1 MDNRSILSKT
11 GKGSLEIAKKALK
24 LSSEERQTLILVDG
38 KSNYAELQE
47 KLSRIQPVK
56 LRAVFERLL
65 ELGLI
70 REFVG
75 KSNAP
80 EAAPEASG
88 AAPRA
93 AQPVIELIDSGEEL
107 DFTSLVPAA
116 SVANNIA
123 ALRQAAAAADQPAN
137 QPPADDPSGAAL
149 RDALAQSFAAETAGA
164 ASPEEAVRASREE
177 AMRKV
182 QAHKTAQSEAARVAA
197 AKAEAAR
204 VAAAEAEAARARAAE
219 EQARVA
225 AEKAAEQAAQQAAEQ
240 AAKQAAEQAA
250 EQARAAAEQVAEQAR
265 IKAEAERLAA
275 EQRAREDKERQER
288 EEAARLAAEEEAR
301 RKAETDARIKAEA
314 ERMVREQRAIQ
325 EKERQEREAAAR
337 AAAEEEARVKA
348 EAERVAREQRE
359 REEAARRA
367 AEEEAKRKAEEEAR
381 IKAEAERVAREQRE
395 REEAARRAA
404 EEEAKRKA
412 EEAARLK
419 AEAERLA
426 REQLERE
433 EAARRA
439 AEEEAKRKAEEEAR
453 IKAEAERMAR
463 EQLEREAKE
472 QREREEAAQRAAEEE
487 ARQKAEAAR
496 RAAEEE
502 ARIKA
507 EAERMAREQMERE
520 DQERREREEAPKR
533 AAEEAARR
541 AAEEEARKTEEAAR
555 LKAEEEARRKTEE
568 DARLKAEAEAEAQ
581 KKAEAE
587 RQAQQAREREEKER
601 ADRERA
607 ERERADRERAER
619 EAAEKQ
625 AAATAAAAASAAAL
639 LAQQAAATPSAA
651 PAADGSDLDFA
662 PVSDEQRRKDEVAK
676 LLAGVSRH
684 DGATPLT
691 GGGPDTFANTGP
703 EIDPFADD
711 GAKSNQEQ
719 ELASRREIEQE
730 AHDRADAR
738 VEPMGVFASEQQ
750 AEPAHEQA
758 PAKER
763 RSGGGLPLGKIIGA
777 VAALVLVGAI
787 GYVFMMPVDKPGIE
801 RALSERLGEAVTVDA
816 AKVSPFSAALTLTG
830 VNIGPVKLASVAAS
844 TGFSALF
851 SSQKIWKS
859 VDIKGLS
866 IDAAAA
872 RSLIALG
879 AREVPKTAAGKVQ
892 VQRLRITDMDI
903 SGLPVAPP
911 KFNVDILFT
920 SSGTLKQITLTT
932 PDDKARA
939 ILQPEEKGWLVDI
952 ESKGVTWPAGP
963 KIAWESVRAKGTGSA
978 NGIKFE
984 DYTITHFGGVS
995 RGAGELSWNNG
1006 WKFNGNLDAG
1016 ALESEAIAQAFYD
1029 ATPVSGTIE
1038 GKLSIAM
1045 SGPSLARLF
1054 ETPQIDGALSVSRA
1068 ILKTVDLA
1076 RTAQTGATAQ
1086 GSTRFTDF
1094 STTLAVAGGRVQLK
1108 DVKGVS
1114 GLLTVSGNTQLDAA
1128 KNVSGGLLVE
1138 LGVGGSRAK
1147 ANVKLS
1153 GTMAEPKLAK

>member
-250 EQARAAAEQVAEQAR
+250 EQARAAAEQAAEQAR

-607 ERERADRERAER
+607 ERERTDRERAER

-651 PAADGSDLDFA
+651 PAANGSDLDFA

-903 SGLPVAPP
+903 SGLSVAPP

-952 ESKGVTWPAGP
+952 ESKGVIWPAGP

>member
-1 MDNRSILSKT
+1 MDNRSIFSKT
-11 GKGSLEIAKKALK
+11 GKGSLEIAKKTLK

-38 KSNYAELQE
+38 KSNYADLQE
-47 KLSRIQPVK
+47 KLSKIQPVK
-56 LRAVFERLL
+56 LRAVFERLI

-80 EAAPEASG
+80 EVAPATPEASG
-88 AAPRA
+88 AAPRTG
-93 AQPVIELIDSGEEL
+93 QPAIELIDGGEEL
-107 DFTSLVPAA
+107 DFTALVPAA
-116 SVANNIA
+116 SASNNLA
-123 ALRQAAAAADQPAN
+123 ALRQAATAADE
-137 QPPADDPSGAAL
+137 PADDPSGAAL
-149 RDALAQSFAAETAGA
+149 RDALAQSFAVEAAGTP
-164 ASPEEAVRASREE
+164 SPEEAAHASREE

-182 QAHKTAQSEAARVAA
+182 QAHKAAQAEAARVAA

-225 AEKAAEQAAQQAAEQ
+225 AEKAAEQAAKQAAEQ
-240 AAKQAAEQAA
+240 AKEQARAAAEQAA
-250 EQARAAAEQVAEQAR
+250 EQAR
-265 IKAEAERLAA
+265 IKAETDRLAA

-288 EEAARLAAEEEAR
+288 EEVARLAAEEAR

-314 ERMVREQRAIQ
+314 ERLVREQRAIQ
-325 EKERQEREAAAR
+325 EKERQEREAVAR

-359 REEAARRA
+359 REEAVRRA
-367 AEEEAKRKAEEEAR
+367 AEEEARRKAEEEARLKAETERLAREQREREEAERRATEEEAKRKAEEEA
-381 IKAEAERVAREQRE
+381 E
-395 REEAARRAA
+395 RRAA
-404 EEEAKRKA
+404 EEEARRKA
-412 EEAARLK
+412 EEEARIKTEEEARIK

-439 AEEEAKRKAEEEAR
+439 AKEEAKHKAEEQAR

-472 QREREEAAQRAAEEE
+472 QREREQAAQRAAEEE
-487 ARQKAEAAR
+487 ARQKAAAAR

-502 ARIKA
+502 VRIKA
-507 EAERMAREQMERE
+507 EAERLAREQMERE

-541 AAEEEARKTEEAAR
+541 AAEEAARKTAEAAR
-555 LKAEEEARRKTEE
+555 LKAEE
-568 DARLKAEAEAEAQ
+568 DARLKAEADAEAQ
-581 KKAEAE
+581 KNAEAE
-587 RQAQQAREREEKER
+587 RQAQQARERTEK
-601 ADRERA
+601 
-607 ERERADRERAER
+607 ERAER

-625 AAATAAAAASAAAL
+625 AAAAAAAATAAAAASAAAL
-639 LAQQAAATPSAA
+639 LSQQAAATPAAA
-651 PAADGSDLDFA
+651 PATDGSELDFA
-662 PVSDEQRRKDEVAK
+662 PGSDEQRRKDEVAK
-676 LLAGVSRH
+676 LLAGASRH

-691 GGGPDTFANTGP
+691 GGGPDSFADTGQG
-703 EIDPFADD
+703 IDPFADD
-711 GAKSNQEQ
+711 GTKSNKEQ

-730 AHDRADAR
+730 ARERADAR
-738 VEPMGVFASEQQ
+738 
-750 AEPAHEQA
+750 AEPVAAYAPEPEAAPVHEKA
-758 PAKER
+758 PANER
-763 RSGGGLPLGKIIGA
+763 RSGGGLPLGKIFGA

-801 RALSERLGEAVTVDA
+801 RALSERLGEPVTVDA

-830 VNIGPVKLASVAAS
+830 VNIGPLKLASVAAS
-844 TGFSALF
+844 TDFSALF

-859 VDIKGLS
+859 VEIKGLL

-872 RSLIALG
+872 RSLVALG
-879 AREVPKTAAGKVQ
+879 AREVPITAAGKVQ
-892 VQRLRITDMDI
+892 IQRLRITDLEI
-903 SGLPVAPP
+903 SGLPVATP
-911 KFNVDILFT
+911 KFNADILFT
-920 SSGTLKQITLTT
+920 SSGTLKHITLTT
-932 PDDKARA
+932 ADEKARA
-939 ILQPEEKGWLVDI
+939 ILQPEEKGWLVDV

-963 KIAWESVRAKGTGSA
+963 KIAWESVRAKGIGSA

-984 DYTITHFGGVS
+984 DYAITHFGGVS
-995 RGAGELSWNNG
+995 RGSGELSWNNG

-1016 ALESEAIAQAFYD
+1016 AIESEAIAQAFYD

-1038 GKLSIAM
+1038 GKLSVAL
-1045 SGPSLARLF
+1045 SGASLPRMF
-1054 ETPQIDGALSVSRA
+1054 ETPQIDGALSVSKA

-1108 DVKGVS
+1108 DIKGVS
-1114 GLLTVSGNTQLDAA
+1114 GLLTVSGNAQLDAA

-1138 LGVGGSRAK
+1138 LGVGGSRAR

>member
-1 MDNRSILSKT
+1 M
-11 GKGSLEIAKKALK
+11 
-24 LSSEERQTLILVDG
+24 
-38 KSNYAELQE
+38 
-47 KLSRIQPVK
+47 
-56 LRAVFERLL
+56 
-65 ELGLI
+65 
-70 REFVG
+70 
-75 KSNAP
+75 
-80 EAAPEASG
+80 
-88 AAPRA
+88 
-93 AQPVIELIDSGEEL
+93 
-107 DFTSLVPAA
+107 
-116 SVANNIA
+116 
-123 ALRQAAAAADQPAN
+123 
-137 QPPADDPSGAAL
+137 
-149 RDALAQSFAAETAGA
+149 
-164 ASPEEAVRASREE
+164 
-177 AMRKV
+177 
-182 QAHKTAQSEAARVAA
+182 
-197 AKAEAAR
+197 
-204 VAAAEAEAARARAAE
+204 
-219 EQARVA
+219 
-225 AEKAAEQAAQQAAEQ
+225 
-240 AAKQAAEQAA
+240 
-250 EQARAAAEQVAEQAR
+250 
-265 IKAEAERLAA
+265 
-275 EQRAREDKERQER
+275 
-288 EEAARLAAEEEAR
+288 
-301 RKAETDARIKAEA
+301 
-314 ERMVREQRAIQ
+314 
-325 EKERQEREAAAR
+325 
-337 AAAEEEARVKA
+337 
-348 EAERVAREQRE
+348 
-359 REEAARRA
+359 
-367 AEEEAKRKAEEEAR
+367 
-381 IKAEAERVAREQRE
+381 
-395 REEAARRAA
+395 
-404 EEEAKRKA
+404 
-412 EEAARLK
+412 
-419 AEAERLA
+419 
-426 REQLERE
+426 
-433 EAARRA
+433 
-439 AEEEAKRKAEEEAR
+439 
-453 IKAEAERMAR
+453 
-463 EQLEREAKE
+463 
-472 QREREEAAQRAAEEE
+472 
-487 ARQKAEAAR
+487 
-496 RAAEEE
+496 
-502 ARIKA
+502 
-507 EAERMAREQMERE
+507 
-520 DQERREREEAPKR
+520 
-533 AAEEAARR
+533 
-541 AAEEEARKTEEAAR
+541 
-555 LKAEEEARRKTEE
+555 
-568 DARLKAEAEAEAQ
+568 
-581 KKAEAE
+581 
-587 RQAQQAREREEKER
+587 
-601 ADRERA
+601 
-607 ERERADRERAER
+607 
-619 EAAEKQ
+619 
-625 AAATAAAAASAAAL
+625 
-639 LAQQAAATPSAA
+639 
-651 PAADGSDLDFA
+651 
-662 PVSDEQRRKDEVAK
+662 
-676 LLAGVSRH
+676 LAGVSRH

>member
-1 MDNRSILSKT
+1 MDNRSIFSKT
-11 GKGSLEIAKKALK
+11 GKGSLEIAKKTLK

-38 KSNYAELQE
+38 KSNFADLQE
-47 KLSRIQPVK
+47 KLSKIQPVK
-56 LRAVFERLL
+56 LRAVFERLI

-80 EAAPEASG
+80 EVAPATPEASG
-88 AAPRA
+88 AAPRTG
-93 AQPVIELIDSGEEL
+93 QPAIELIDGGEEL
-107 DFTSLVPAA
+107 DFTALVPAA
-116 SVANNIA
+116 SASNNLA
-123 ALRQAAAAADQPAN
+123 ALRQAATAADE
-137 QPPADDPSGAAL
+137 PADDPSGAAL
-149 RDALAQSFAAETAGA
+149 RDALAQSFAVEAAGTP
-164 ASPEEAVRASREE
+164 SPEEAAHASREE

-182 QAHKTAQSEAARVAA
+182 QAHKAAQAEAARVAA

-225 AEKAAEQAAQQAAEQ
+225 AEKAAEQAAKQAAEQ
-240 AAKQAAEQAA
+240 AEEQARAAAEQAA
-250 EQARAAAEQVAEQAR
+250 EQAR
-265 IKAEAERLAA
+265 IKAETDRLAA

-288 EEAARLAAEEEAR
+288 EEVARLAAEEEAR

-314 ERMVREQRAIQ
+314 ERLVREQRAIQ
-325 EKERQEREAAAR
+325 EKERQEREAVAR
-337 AAAEEEARVKA
+337 AAAEAEARVKA

-359 REEAARRA
+359 REEAVRRA
-367 AEEEAKRKAEEEAR
+367 AEEEARRKAEEEARLKAETERLAREQREREEAERRATEEEAKRKAEEEAERRAAEEEARRKAEEEARIKAEEEAR
-381 IKAEAERVAREQRE
+381 IKAEAER
-395 REEAARRAA
+395 
-404 EEEAKRKA
+404 
-412 EEAARLK
+412 L
-419 AEAERLA
+419 
-426 REQLERE
+426 
-433 EAARRA
+433 
-439 AEEEAKRKAEEEAR
+439 
-453 IKAEAERMAR
+453 AR

-487 ARQKAEAAR
+487 ARQKAAAAR

-502 ARIKA
+502 VRIKA
-507 EAERMAREQMERE
+507 EAERLAREQMERE

-541 AAEEEARKTEEAAR
+541 AAEEAARKTEEAAR
-555 LKAEEEARRKTEE
+555 LKAEE
-568 DARLKAEAEAEAQ
+568 DARLKAEAGAEAQ
-581 KKAEAE
+581 KNAEAE
-587 RQAQQAREREEKER
+587 RQAQQARERTEKER

-607 ERERADRERAER
+607 ERERVGRERAER

-625 AAATAAAAASAAAL
+625 AAAAAAAATAAAAASAAAL
-639 LAQQAAATPSAA
+639 LSQQAAATPAAA
-651 PAADGSDLDFA
+651 PATDGSELDFA
-662 PVSDEQRRKDEVAK
+662 PGSDEQRRKDEVAK
-676 LLAGVSRH
+676 LLAGASRH

-691 GGGPDTFANTGP
+691 GGGPDSFADTGQ

-711 GAKSNQEQ
+711 GTTSNKEQ

-730 AHDRADAR
+730 ARERADAR
-738 VEPMGVFASEQQ
+738 
-750 AEPAHEQA
+750 AEPVAAYAPEPEAAPVHEKA
-758 PAKER
+758 PANER
-763 RSGGGLPLGKIIGA
+763 RSGGGLPLGKIFGA

-801 RALSERLGEAVTVDA
+801 RALSERLGEPVTVDA

-830 VNIGPVKLASVAAS
+830 VNIGPLKLASVAAS
-844 TGFSALF
+844 TDFSALF

-859 VDIKGLS
+859 VEIKGLL

-872 RSLIALG
+872 RSLVALG
-879 AREVPKTAAGKVQ
+879 AREVPITAAGKVQ
-892 VQRLRITDMDI
+892 IQRLRITDLEI
-903 SGLPVAPP
+903 SGLPVATP
-911 KFNVDILFT
+911 KFNADILFT
-920 SSGTLKQITLTT
+920 SSGTLKHITLTT
-932 PDDKARA
+932 ADEKARA
-939 ILQPEEKGWLVDI
+939 ILQPEEKGWLVDV

-963 KIAWESVRAKGTGSA
+963 KIAWESVRAKGIGSA

-984 DYTITHFGGVS
+984 DYAITHFGGVS
-995 RGAGELSWNNG
+995 RGSGELSWNNG

-1016 ALESEAIAQAFYD
+1016 AIESEAIAQAFYD

-1038 GKLSIAM
+1038 GKLSVAL
-1045 SGPSLARLF
+1045 SGASLPRMF
-1054 ETPQIDGALSVSRA
+1054 ETPQIDGALSVSKA

-1108 DVKGVS
+1108 DIKGVS
-1114 GLLTVSGNTQLDAA
+1114 GLLTVSGNAQLDAA

-1138 LGVGGSRAK
+1138 LGVGGSRAR

>member
-1 MDNRSILSKT
+1 MDNRSIFSKT
-11 GKGSLEIAKKALK
+11 GKGSLEIAKKMLK
-24 LSSEERQTLILVDG
+24 LSSEERQTLILIDG

-56 LRAVFERLL
+56 LRVVFERLL

-75 KSNAP
+75 KSK
-80 EAAPEASG
+80 AAEETPDTSS
-88 AAPRA
+88 AALPA
-93 AQPVIELIDSGEEL
+93 GQPTNQPADDSEEL

-116 SVANNIA
+116 STSNDVA
-123 ALRQAAAAADQPAN
+123 ALRQTAAVGEQARE
-137 QPPADDPSGAAL
+137 AAL
-149 RDALAQSFAAETAGA
+149 RDELAQSFAAGAAGA
-164 ASPEEAVRASREE
+164 TAAEEAARASREE

-182 QAHKTAQSEAARVAA
+182 QAHKAAQTEAARVAA
-197 AKAEAAR
+197 AQAAAQAEAQAEAAR
-204 VAAAEAEAARARAAE
+204 VAAAEADAARARAAE
-219 EQARVA
+219 EQARAA
-225 AEKAAEQAAQQAAEQ
+225 AEQAAEQ
-240 AAKQAAEQAA
+240 AAKQAAKLAA
-250 EQARAAAEQVAEQAR
+250 EQAHIKAEADRLAAEQRAREEKERQEREAAARLAAEEETQRKAESDAR
-265 IKAEAERLAA
+265 IKAEAERL
-275 EQRAREDKERQER
+275 
-288 EEAARLAAEEEAR
+288 
-301 RKAETDARIKAEA
+301 
-314 ERMVREQRAIQ
+314 VREQRAIQ
-325 EKERQEREAAAR
+325 EQERLEREAAAR

-359 REEAARRA
+359 REEATRRA
-367 AEEEAKRKAEEEAR
+367 AEEEAMRQAEEAAR
-381 IKAEAERVAREQRE
+381 VKAEAERVAREQRE
-395 REEAARRAA
+395 REAATRRAA
-404 EEEAKRKA
+404 EEEARI
-412 EEAARLK
+412 K

-439 AEEEAKRKAEEEAR
+439 AEEAAKRKVEEEAR
-453 IKAEAERMAR
+453 IKAEAERLAR

-472 QREREEAAQRAAEEE
+472 QREREAAAQRAAEEE

-507 EAERMAREQMERE
+507 EAERLAREQMERE
-520 DQERREREEAPKR
+520 DQEQREREEAPKR

-541 AAEEEARKTEEAAR
+541 VAEEEARKAEEAAR
-555 LKAEEEARRKTEE
+555 LKAEEA
-568 DARLKAEAEAEAQ
+568 ARLKAEDDARLKAEAEAQ

-587 RQAQQAREREEKER
+587 RQAQQARERAEKERTKKER
-601 ADRERA
+601 ADREH
-607 ERERADRERAER
+607 AER

-625 AAATAAAAASAAAL
+625 AAAAAAAATAAAAASAAAL
-639 LAQQAAATPSAA
+639 LSQQAAATAATAAAA
-651 PAADGSDLDFA
+651 PATDGSDLDSA
-662 PVSDEQRRKDEVAK
+662 PVSDEQRRNDEVAK
-676 LLAGVSRH
+676 LLAGAATSRP
-684 DGATPLT
+684 DGTTPLT
-691 GGGPDTFANTGP
+691 GGGPDTFADTGP

-711 GAKSNQEQ
+711 GTKSGQEQ
-719 ELASRREIEQE
+719 EQASRREIEQE
-730 AHDRADAR
+730 ARDRADAR
-738 VEPMGVFASEQQ
+738 AEPVAAQASEHDT
-750 AEPAHEQA
+750 EPAYAQA

-763 RSGGGLPLGKIIGA
+763 RSGGGLPIGLPIGKIIGA

-801 RALSERLGEAVTVDA
+801 RALSERLGEPVTVDA
-816 AKVSPFSAALTLTG
+816 ARVSPFSAALTLTG
-830 VNIGPVKLASVAAS
+830 VNIGAVKLNSVAAS
-844 TGFSALF
+844 TDFSALF
-851 SSQKIWKS
+851 SAQKIWKS
-859 VDIKGLS
+859 VDISGLS

-872 RSLIALG
+872 RSLITLG

-892 VQRLRITDMDI
+892 IQRLHITDMEI
-903 SGLPVAPP
+903 SGLPVATP
-911 KFNVDILFT
+911 KFNAEILFT
-920 SSGTLKQITLTT
+920 SAGTLKKITLATA
-932 PDDKARA
+932 DNKARA
-939 ILQPEEKGWLVDI
+939 ILQPEEKGWIVDI

-963 KIAWESVRAKGTGSA
+963 KIAWESVRAKGIGSA
-978 NGIKFE
+978 NGIKFD

-995 RGAGELSWNNG
+995 RGSGELVWNNG

-1016 ALESEAIAQAFYD
+1016 AMESEAIAQAFFE

-1038 GKLSIAM
+1038 GKLSISM
-1045 SGPSLARLF
+1045 SSPSLARLF
-1054 ETPQIDGALSVSRA
+1054 ETPQIDGALSVSKA

-1108 DVKGVS
+1108 DLKGVS
-1114 GLLTVSGNTQLDAA
+1114 GLLTVTGNAQLDAA